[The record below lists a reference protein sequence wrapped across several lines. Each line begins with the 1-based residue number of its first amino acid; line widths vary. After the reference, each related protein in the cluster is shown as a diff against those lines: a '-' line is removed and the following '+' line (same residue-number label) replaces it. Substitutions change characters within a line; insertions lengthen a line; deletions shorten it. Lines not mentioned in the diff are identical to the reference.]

1 MAGDKS
7 RLHSKSPNRKPDRC
21 PIPFAPCHCL
31 TIYLRSSRFEFPMFT
46 DFTATDRWTRKQ
58 VHCRY
63 QALIVAIAT
72 RHADAVDIKFLV
84 DGRPVWVALPHPAWV
99 EYKRRTGKLITDS
112 LAKEIAGH
120 FLKTALESGE
130 GLGREMYFLTIDE
143 TLQHLEG
150 VVAGVETPVAATS

>member
-1 MAGDKS
+1 
-7 RLHSKSPNRKPDRC
+7 
-21 PIPFAPCHCL
+21 
-31 TIYLRSSRFEFPMFT
+31 MFT
-46 DFTATDRWTRKQ
+46 DFTANDRWSKKP
-58 VHCRY
+58 VHCLY

-99 EYKRRTGKLITDS
+99 EYKKRSGKMITDS

-130 GLGREMYFLTIDE
+130 GLGREMYSLTVDE
-143 TLQHLEG
+143 TLAHLEG
-150 VVAGVETPVAATS
+150 VVAPVELPAAAVR